1 MVGFTTLVNQNT
13 IDYTSTK
20 VKSNHTNRLVL
31 PGLPTSF
38 WSHYCTMSHFNHFQ
52 QWWCILFQYARL

>member
-1 MVGFTTLVNQNT
+1 MFHFKSNVELMVGFTTLVNQNT

-38 WSHYCTMSHFNHFQ
+38 
-52 QWWCILFQYARL
+52 